1 MHRYNNFYDGDLAR
15 RHESRPF
22 PARPPVHAHA
32 MKTFETPAE
41 FRTAFDALLTGTLHR
56 LRLYD
61 HDLSLLDIDHQPR
74 HASLR
79 ALCVAGGGRRIEL
92 LLDDI
97 SRVASDHPRLMQ
109 LVRDF
114 GHVIEIR
121 QTDPDMPHPD
131 QAFVLA
137 DQHGVLIR
145 ADKAAV
151 HGTLHADDPGSASP
165 LHQSFEGLWQR
176 APASLSATTLGL

>member
-1 MHRYNNFYDGDLAR
+1 MTA
-15 RHESRPF
+15 
-22 PARPPVHAHA
+22 
-32 MKTFETPAE
+32 FETPAE
-41 FRTAFDALLTGTLHR
+41 LRAAFDALLAGAQR
-56 LRLYD
+56 ELRLYD
-61 HDLSLLDIDHQPR
+61 QDLALFDIDHLPR

-97 SRVASDHPRLMQ
+97 HHVARDHPRLMQ

-121 QTDPDMPHPD
+121 QADAAAPRPD

-137 DQHGVLIR
+137 DRHAVLLR
-145 ADKAAV
+145 ADKSAM
-151 HGTLHADDPGSASP
+151 HGTLHLDDAHGAIP
-165 LHQSFEGLWQR
+165 LQQGFDAMWQR
-176 APASLSATTLGL
+176 SQAGVTATTLGL

>member
-1 MHRYNNFYDGDLAR
+1 MT
-15 RHESRPF
+15 
-22 PARPPVHAHA
+22 
-32 MKTFETPAE
+32 TFETPSE
-41 FRTAFDALLTGTLHR
+41 FRAAFDALLAGTHR
-56 LRLYD
+56 QLRIYD
-61 HDLSLLDIDHQPR
+61 HDLDLFEIDDAPR

-97 SRVASDHPRLMQ
+97 SHVARGHPRLMQ

-121 QTDPDMPHPD
+121 QADPDAPRPD
-131 QAFVLA
+131 QAFALA
-137 DQHGVLIR
+137 DRHGVLLR

-151 HGTLHADDPGSASP
+151 HGTLHLDDTRDAVL
-165 LHQSFEGLWQR
+165 LHQQFEGMWQR
-176 APASLSATTLGL
+176 SPAGVPATTLGL